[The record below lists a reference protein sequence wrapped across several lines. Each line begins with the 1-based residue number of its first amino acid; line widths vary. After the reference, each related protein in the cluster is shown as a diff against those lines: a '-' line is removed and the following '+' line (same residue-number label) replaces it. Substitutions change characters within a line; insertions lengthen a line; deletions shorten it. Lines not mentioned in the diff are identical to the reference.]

1 MWYNNYIKLKGEIF
15 MKIKSIVAYEIIDS
29 RGNPTVECEVT
40 LTDGT
45 TARACVP
52 SGASTGER
60 EALELRDGGTRFHGK
75 GVTKACENVNK
86 IIAKKLVGMDAS
98 KQSLIDQTMI
108 DLDGTKFKT
117 KLGANAMLSVSL
129 AVARANAK
137 SKNKE
142 LYQTLGKG
150 TTLPLPMMNIING
163 GAHADSNVDFQ
174 EYMIVPIGAKTFKQ
188 AMQFASETFIELK
201 KVLKQKGYSTGVGD
215 EGGFAPNFK
224 NNTEPLDAIVL
235 AITNAGYIPGKDI
248 AIALDVASSEF
259 YNKETKKYELTKSKS
274 GSLTSNEM
282 IKWYSKLIKDYPIIS
297 IEDPLSENDWNGWIK
312 ITEKLG
318 KTIQLVGDD
327 VFVTN
332 PKIFKEGIEK
342 GVANAILIKL
352 NQIGTL
358 TETLDTIRLAKENG
372 YNTIISHRSGET
384 EDTFIADLSVAVD
397 AGQIKTGSICRTDRV
412 CKYNQLI
419 RIERKLKQK
428 AKFNTK
434 I

>member
-40 LTDGT
+40 LIDGT

-108 DLDGTKFKT
+108 DLDGTEFKT

-137 SKNKE
+137 NKNKE

-188 AMQFASETFIELK
+188 AMQFASETFMELK
-201 KVLKQKGYSTGVGD
+201 KVLKQKSYSTGVGD

-259 YNKETKKYELTKSKS
+259 YNKETKKYELIKSKG

-297 IEDPLSENDWNGWIK
+297 IEDPLGENDWNGWIK